1 MSKDVQKIQISQEKT
16 ERKRTQ
22 HIMIEQAKSSVR
34 LAKKA
39 KSSRLDMVHTRPDG
53 ILSDQEINKAVCVQT
68 QEQVRPDTSHGKLK
82 IEKNMQKNN
91 FF

>member
-39 KSSRLDMVHTRPDG
+39 KSSRLDMVHTVR
-53 ILSDQEINKAVCVQT
+53 SRDQQSR
-68 QEQVRPDTSHGKLK
+68 VRPDSRTSPSRHFTRKAENR
-82 IEKNMQKNN
+82 EKYAKK
-91 FF
+91 